1 MIQTRSSLIAVMT
14 MQGIAFLRL
23 RGDWRAM
30 PTSGSFLLF
39 VMALTFI
46 GGMAEQLARGRSL
59 EVALGVTVAWMAII
73 ALTSKV
79 DGKLNTRL
87 ASALCL
93 LSVLIQMLLVMA
105 TWIPVV
111 EWPVA
116 LWSGVAIMH
125 LLSSAGR
132 TDAGVW
138 R

>member
-1 MIQTRSSLIAVMT
+1 MIQTRSSLMAAMT

-23 RGDWRAM
+23 RGDWRSM

-39 VMALTFI
+39 VMALTFL
-46 GGMAEQLARGRSL
+46 GGTAEQLVRGRSP
-59 EVALGVTVAWMAII
+59 EIALGVTVAWMAII
-73 ALTSKV
+73 AFASKV

-93 LSVLIQMLLVMA
+93 LSVLIQMLLVMT
-105 TWIPVV
+105 TWVPGV

-116 LWSGVAIMH
+116 LWSGIAVMH

-132 TDAGVW
+132 TGTGIW

>member
-1 MIQTRSSLIAVMT
+1 MIQTRSSLMVAMT

-23 RGDWRAM
+23 RGDWRSM

-39 VMALTFI
+39 VMALAFL
-46 GGMAEQLARGRSL
+46 GGMAEQLVRGRSL

-73 ALTSKV
+73 ALASKV

-87 ASALCL
+87 ASAFCL
-93 LSVLIQMLLVMA
+93 LSVLIQTLLVMA
-105 TWIPVV
+105 TWVPVV

-116 LWSGVAIMH
+116 LWSGIAVMH

-132 TDAGVW
+132 TDTGVW

>member
-1 MIQTRSSLIAVMT
+1 MIQTRSSLMVAMT

-23 RGDWRAM
+23 RGDWRSM

-39 VMALTFI
+39 VMALTFL
-46 GGMAEQLARGRSL
+46 GGMTEQLVRGRSL

-73 ALTSKV
+73 ALASKV
-79 DGKLNTRL
+79 EGKLNTRF

-105 TWIPVV
+105 TWVPVV

-116 LWSGVAIMH
+116 LWAGIAVMH

-132 TDAGVW
+132 TDTGAW